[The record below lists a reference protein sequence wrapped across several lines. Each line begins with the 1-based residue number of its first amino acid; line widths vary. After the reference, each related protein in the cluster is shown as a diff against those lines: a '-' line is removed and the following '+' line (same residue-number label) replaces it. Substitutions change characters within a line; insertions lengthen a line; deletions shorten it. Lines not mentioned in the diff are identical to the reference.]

1 MTARQPVL
9 AEAPAAYYKAVLT
22 QKYAD
27 FSGRARRSEYWWF
40 VLLNAGVAVGIGAAS
55 LILGSVSGTL
65 GAIGIIGIILYF
77 AYGIAVIVP
86 GLAVSVRRLHDT
98 GKSGW
103 FLLFG

>member
-1 MTARQPVL
+1 MTARQPVV

-27 FSGRARRSEYWWF
+27 FNGRARRSEYWWF
-40 VLLNAGVAVGIGAAS
+40 ILLNAGVAVGIGAAS
-55 LILGSVSGTL
+55 LILGSVSSTL
-65 GAIGIIGIILYF
+65 GAIGIILYF
-77 AYGIAVIVP
+77 VYGIAVIVP

-103 FLLFG
+103 FRYSG